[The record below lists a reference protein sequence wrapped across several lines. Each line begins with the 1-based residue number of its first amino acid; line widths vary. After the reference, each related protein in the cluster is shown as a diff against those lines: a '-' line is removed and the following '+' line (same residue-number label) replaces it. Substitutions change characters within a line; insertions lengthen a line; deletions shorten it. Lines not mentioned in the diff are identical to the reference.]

1 MRKALLSVSDKTGII
16 PFAQRLTELDFELY
30 STGGTKKALEDNNI
44 PVKSV
49 SELTNFPE
57 IMDGRVKTLHP
68 NIHGGILADRN
79 NPEHVKAME
88 THGIAPL
95 DLVVVNLYP
104 FEATVANPDVTEM
117 DAIENIDIG
126 GPTMLRSSAKNFKHV
141 ITVVD
146 PADYDVVIDKLKSDT
161 LDEAFRKQL
170 MIKVFTHTNQYDAA
184 IVNFFSDNTSSL
196 RYGENPHQKARFIKT
211 DAKPNT
217 LASARVLHGK
227 PLSFNNIKDAD
238 ATLFLVKQFD
248 MPAAVAVKH
257 MNPCGVGTGEVI
269 SEAFQNAYDADSQ
282 SIFGGIVALN
292 REVDKETAE
301 KMHAIFLEVIIAPK
315 FSDAALEILTA
326 KKNIRLLEIDMGTDK
341 GEEEFVSVSG
351 GYLVQ
356 DKDLLNVTR
365 DDMRV
370 VTETKP
376 TEAQWK
382 AIELGWKVVK
392 SVKSNAIVLA
402 NDKQTVG
409 IGAGQ
414 MNRVGA
420 AKIAIERAIEINEN
434 VALASD
440 GFFPMSDTVE
450 TAHAAGIKCIVQPG
464 GSIKDQDSIDKANEF
479 GIAMVMTDVR
489 HFKH

>member
-68 NIHGGILADRN
+68 NIHGGILADRS

-217 LASARVLHGK
+217 LAGARVLHGK

-326 KKNIRLLEIDMGTDK
+326 KKNIRLLEIDMDTDK

-370 VTETKP
+370 VTEAEP

-434 VALASD
+434 VVLASD

>member
-68 NIHGGILADRN
+68 NIHGGILADRS

-217 LASARVLHGK
+217 LAGARVLHGK

-248 MPAAVAVKH
+248 IPAAVAVKH

-326 KKNIRLLEIDMGTDK
+326 KKNIRLLEIDMDTDK

-370 VTETKP
+370 VTEAEP

-434 VALASD
+434 VVLASD

>member
-1 MRKALLSVSDKTGII
+1 MKKALLSVSDKTGIVE
-16 PFAQRLTELDFELY
+16 FAQKLVANHFEVY
-30 STGGTKKALEDNNI
+30 STGGTKKTLEENNI

-49 SELTNFPE
+49 SDLTNFPE

-68 NIHGGILADRN
+68 NIHGGILADRDN
-79 NPEHVKAME
+79 SEHVAALE
-88 THGIAPL
+88 EHNIAPI
-95 DLVVVNLYP
+95 DLVAVNLYP
-104 FEATVANPDVTEM
+104 FEATVAKPDVTEA

-146 PADYDVVIDKLKSDT
+146 PTDYNIIIEKIKTDTVDYEYRKS
-161 LDEAFRKQL
+161 L
-170 MIKVFTHTNQYDAA
+170 MVKVFAHTNKYDEA
-184 IVNFFSDNTSSL
+184 IVNFFSNNKEAL
-196 RYGENPHQKARFIKT
+196 RYGENPHQAAEFVKT
-211 DAKPNT
+211 SDANNT
-217 LASARVLHGK
+217 LAGAKQLHGK

-238 ATLFLVKQFD
+238 ATLFLAKQFNI
-248 MPAAVAVKH
+248 PAAVAVKH
-257 MNPCGVGTGEVI
+257 MNPCGVGTGASIE
-269 SEAFQNAYDADSQ
+269 EAFENAYNADNQ
-282 SIFGGIVALN
+282 SIFGGIVAVN
-292 REVDKETAE
+292 REVDKATAE
-301 KMHAIFLEVIIAPK
+301 IMHSIFLEVIIAPS
-315 FSDAALEILTA
+315 FSAEALAVLTQ
-326 KKNIRLLEIDMGTDK
+326 KKNLRLLEIDMSVEANEK
-341 GEEEFVSVSG
+341 EFVSVSG

-356 DKDLLNVTR
+356 DKDLLNVKKE
-365 DDMRV
+365 DMRV
-370 VTETKP
+370 VTDTQP

-414 MNRVGA
+414 MNRVGS
-420 AKIAIERAIEINEN
+420 AKIAIERAIEINDN
-434 VALASD
+434 VVMASD

-464 GSIKDQDSIDKANEF
+464 GSIKDQDSINKANEF

>member
-16 PFAQRLTELDFELY
+16 PFAKSLTELDFELY
-30 STGGTKKALEDNNI
+30 STGGTKKALEENNI

-49 SELTNFPE
+49 SDLTQFPE

-68 NIHGGILADRN
+68 NIHGGILADRS

-141 ITVVD
+141 ITVVN
-146 PADYDVVIDKLKSDT
+146 PSDYDVVIEKLKADT

-170 MIKVFTHTNQYDAA
+170 MIKVFTHTNKYDAA
-184 IVNFFSDNTSSL
+184 IVNFFSDNTSTL

-217 LASARVLHGK
+217 LAGARVLHGK

-238 ATLFLVKQFD
+238 ATLTLVKQFD
-248 MPAAVAVKH
+248 IPAAVAVKH
-257 MNPCGVGTGEVI
+257 MNPCGVGTGESI

-292 REVDKETAE
+292 REVDKATAE

-315 FSDAALEILTA
+315 FSEEALEVLTA
-326 KKNIRLLEIDMGTDK
+326 KKNIRLLEIDMDTDK
-341 GEEEFVSVSG
+341 DEEEFVSVSG

-365 DDMRV
+365 EDMRV
-370 VTETKP
+370 VTNTEP

-420 AKIAIERAIEINEN
+420 AKIAIERAIEMNDN
-434 VALASD
+434 VVLASD

-450 TAHAAGIKCIVQPG
+450 TAHTAGIKCIVQPG

>member
-68 NIHGGILADRN
+68 NIHGGILADRS

-170 MIKVFTHTNQYDAA
+170 MVKVFTHTNQYDAA
-184 IVNFFSDNTSSL
+184 IVNFFSDNTSPL

-217 LASARVLHGK
+217 LAGARVLHGK

-326 KKNIRLLEIDMGTDK
+326 KKNIRLLEIDMDTDK

-365 DDMRV
+365 DDMRI
-370 VTETKP
+370 VTEAEP

-434 VALASD
+434 VVLASD

>member
-217 LASARVLHGK
+217 LAGARVLHGK

-326 KKNIRLLEIDMGTDK
+326 KKNIRLLEIDMDTDK

-414 MNRVGA
+414 MNRVGS

>member
-1 MRKALLSVSDKTGII
+1 MRKALLSVSDKTGIVE
-16 PFAQRLTELDFELY
+16 FAKNLVANDFEVY
-30 STGGTKKALEDNNI
+30 STGGTKKTLEENNI

-68 NIHGGILADRN
+68 NIHGGILADRDN
-79 NPEHVKAME
+79 NEHVAAMKE
-88 THGIAPL
+88 HNIAPI
-95 DLVVVNLYP
+95 DLVAVNLYP
-104 FEATVANPDVTEM
+104 FEATVAKPDVTEA

-141 ITVVD
+141 ITIVD
-146 PADYDVVIDKLKSDT
+146 PKDYDVVIEKIKNDDV
-161 LDEAFRKQL
+161 DYEFRKSL
-170 MIKVFTHTNQYDAA
+170 MVKVFTHTNKYDAA
-184 IVNFFSDNTSSL
+184 IVNFFSNNKESL
-196 RYGENPHQKARFIKT
+196 RYGENPHQSAEFIKT
-211 DAKPNT
+211 SDAKNT
-217 LASARVLHGK
+217 LAGAKQLHGK

-238 ATLFLVKQFD
+238 ATLFLAKQFD

-257 MNPCGVGTGEVI
+257 MNPCGVGTGETI
-269 SEAFQNAYDADSQ
+269 AQAFQNAFDADSQ
-282 SIFGGIVALN
+282 SIFGGIVAVN
-292 REVDKETAE
+292 REVDKATAE
-301 KMHAIFLEVIIAPK
+301 IMHSIFLEVIIAPS
-315 FSDAALEILTA
+315 FSSEALEILTQ
-326 KKNIRLLEIDMGTDK
+326 KKNIRLLEIDMTV
-341 GEEEFVSVSG
+341 EENEKEFVSVSG

-356 DKDLLNVTR
+356 DKDLLNVPR
-365 DDMRV
+365 EDMRV
-370 VTETKP
+370 VTETQP

-414 MNRVGA
+414 MNRVGS
-420 AKIAIERAIEINEN
+420 AKIAIERAIEMNEN
-434 VALASD
+434 VVMASD

>member
-68 NIHGGILADRN
+68 NIHGGILADRS

-184 IVNFFSDNTSSL
+184 IVNFFSDNTSPL

-217 LASARVLHGK
+217 LAGARVLHGK

-326 KKNIRLLEIDMGTDK
+326 KKNIRLLEIDMDTDK

-370 VTETKP
+370 VTEAEP

-434 VALASD
+434 VVLASD

>member
-1 MRKALLSVSDKTGII
+1 MRKALLSVSDKTGVI

-68 NIHGGILADRN
+68 NIHGGILADRS

-217 LASARVLHGK
+217 LAGARVLHGK

-326 KKNIRLLEIDMGTDK
+326 KKNIRLLEIDMDTDK

-370 VTETKP
+370 VTEAKP

-434 VALASD
+434 VVLASD

>member
-1 MRKALLSVSDKTGII
+1 MKKALLSVSDKTGIVA
-16 PFAQRLTELDFELY
+16 FAEQLVANDYEVY
-30 STGGTKKALEDNNI
+30 STGGTKKTLEDNHI

-49 SELTNFPE
+49 SELTHFPE
-57 IMDGRVKTLHP
+57 IMEGRVKTLHP
-68 NIHGGILADRN
+68 NIHGGILADRDN
-79 NPEHVKAME
+79 SEHVAALKE
-88 THGIAPL
+88 HNIAPI
-95 DLVVVNLYP
+95 DLVAVNLYP
-104 FEATVANPDVTEM
+104 FEATVANPDVTEA

-146 PADYDVVIDKLKSDT
+146 PADYDTVIARIKA
-161 LDEAFRKQL
+161 DEVDDAFRKSL
-170 MIKVFTHTNQYDAA
+170 MVKVFAHTNHYDEA
-184 IVNFFSDNTSSL
+184 IVNFFSDNKETL
-196 RYGENPHQKARFIKT
+196 RYGENPHQTAEFVKT
-211 DAKPNT
+211 SDANNT
-217 LASARVLHGK
+217 LAGAKQLHGK

-238 ATLFLVKQFD
+238 ATLFLAKQFD
-248 MPAAVAVKH
+248 GPAAVAVKH
-257 MNPCGVGTGEVI
+257 MNPCGVGTGETI
-269 SEAFQNAYDADSQ
+269 AEAFQHAYDADSQ
-282 SIFGGIVALN
+282 SIFGGIVAVN
-292 REVDKETAE
+292 REVDKATAE
-301 KMHAIFLEVIIAPK
+301 KMHSIFLEVIIAPS
-315 FSDAALEILTA
+315 FSAEALNILTQ
-326 KKNIRLLEIDMGTDK
+326 KKNLRLLEIDMTVEANEK
-341 GEEEFVSVSG
+341 EFVSVSG

-356 DKDLLNVTR
+356 DKDLLNVKKE
-365 DDMRV
+365 DMRV
-370 VTETKP
+370 VTNVQP

-420 AKIAIERAIEINEN
+420 AKIAIERAIEMNEN
-434 VALASD
+434 VVMASD

-450 TAHAAGIKCIVQPG
+450 TAHAAGIRCIVQPG

>member
-16 PFAQRLTELDFELY
+16 PFAQRLTEFDFELY

-217 LASARVLHGK
+217 LAGARVLHGK

>member
-57 IMDGRVKTLHP
+57 ILDGRVKTLHP

-217 LASARVLHGK
+217 LAGARVLHGK

-414 MNRVGA
+414 MNRVGS

>member
-16 PFAQRLTELDFELY
+16 PFAKSLTELDFELY
-30 STGGTKKALEDNNI
+30 STGGTKKVLEEHDI

-49 SELTNFPE
+49 SDLTQFPE

-68 NIHGGILADRN
+68 NIHGGILADRS
-79 NPEHVKAME
+79 NPEHVNALE
-88 THGIAPL
+88 TYGIAPL

-146 PADYDVVIDKLKSDT
+146 PSDYNVIIEKLKADT
-161 LDEAFRKQL
+161 LDEALRKQL
-170 MIKVFTHTNQYDAA
+170 MIKVFAHTNKYDAA
-184 IVNFFSDNTSSL
+184 IVNFFSDNTSTL
-196 RYGENPHQKARFIKT
+196 RYGENPHQNARFIKT
-211 DAKPNT
+211 DARPNT
-217 LASARVLHGK
+217 LAGARVLHGK

-238 ATLFLVKQFD
+238 ASLTLVKQFD
-248 MPAAVAVKH
+248 IPAAVAVKH
-257 MNPCGVGTGEVI
+257 MNPCGVGTGESI
-269 SEAFQNAYDADSQ
+269 SAAFHNAYDADRQ

-292 REVDKETAE
+292 REVDKATAE

-315 FSDAALEILTA
+315 FSSEALEVLKA
-326 KKNIRLLEIDMGTDK
+326 KKNIRLLEIDMDMDK
-341 GEEEFVSVSG
+341 DEEEFVSVSG

-365 DDMRV
+365 IDMRV
-370 VTETKP
+370 VTNTEP

-420 AKIAIERAIEINEN
+420 AKIAIERAIEVNDN
-434 VALASD
+434 VVLASD

>member
-217 LASARVLHGK
+217 LAGARVLHGK

-238 ATLFLVKQFD
+238 ATLSLVKQFD

-370 VTETKP
+370 ITETKP

>member
-16 PFAQRLTELDFELY
+16 PFAKSLTELDFELY
-30 STGGTKKALEDNNI
+30 STGGTKKALEENNI

-49 SELTNFPE
+49 SDLTQFPE

-68 NIHGGILADRN
+68 NIHGGILADRS

-146 PADYDVVIDKLKSDT
+146 PSDYDVVIEKLKADT

-170 MIKVFTHTNQYDAA
+170 MIKVFTHTNKYDAA
-184 IVNFFSDNTSSL
+184 IVNFFSDNTSTL

-217 LASARVLHGK
+217 LAGARVLHGK

-238 ATLFLVKQFD
+238 ATLTLVKQFD
-248 MPAAVAVKH
+248 IPAAVAVKH
-257 MNPCGVGTGEVI
+257 MNPCGVGTGESI

-292 REVDKETAE
+292 REVDKATAE

-315 FSDAALEILTA
+315 FSEEALEVLTA
-326 KKNIRLLEIDMGTDK
+326 KKNIRLLEIDMDTDK
-341 GEEEFVSVSG
+341 DEEEFVSVSG

-365 DDMRV
+365 EDMRV
-370 VTETKP
+370 VTNTEP

-420 AKIAIERAIEINEN
+420 AKIAIERAIEMNDN
-434 VALASD
+434 VVLASD

-450 TAHAAGIKCIVQPG
+450 TAHTAGIKCIVQPG

>member
-217 LASARVLHGK
+217 LAGARVLHGK

-326 KKNIRLLEIDMGTDK
+326 KKNIRLLEIDMDTDR

>member
-1 MRKALLSVSDKTGII
+1 
-16 PFAQRLTELDFELY
+16 
-30 STGGTKKALEDNNI
+30 
-44 PVKSV
+44 
-49 SELTNFPE
+49 
-57 IMDGRVKTLHP
+57 MDGRVKTLHP
-68 NIHGGILADRN
+68 NIHGGILADRS

-146 PADYDVVIDKLKSDT
+146 PSDYDVVIEKLKADT

-170 MIKVFTHTNQYDAA
+170 MIKVFTHTNKYDAA
-184 IVNFFSDNTSSL
+184 IVNFFSDNTSTL

-217 LASARVLHGK
+217 LAGARVLHGK

-292 REVDKETAE
+292 REVDKATAE

-315 FSDAALEILTA
+315 FSDEALEILTA
-326 KKNIRLLEIDMGTDK
+326 KKNIRLLEIDMDTDK
-341 GEEEFVSVSG
+341 DEEEFVSVSG

-365 DDMRV
+365 NDMRV
-370 VTETKP
+370 VTETEP

-420 AKIAIERAIEINEN
+420 AKIAIERAIEMNDN
-434 VALASD
+434 VVLASD

-450 TAHAAGIKCIVQPG
+450 TSYAAGIKCIVQPG
-464 GSIKDQDSIDKANEF
+464 GSIKDQDSIDKANEY

>member
-68 NIHGGILADRN
+68 NIHGGILADRS

-217 LASARVLHGK
+217 LAGARVLHGK

-248 MPAAVAVKH
+248 IPAAVAVKH

-301 KMHAIFLEVIIAPK
+301 KMLAIFLEVIIAPK

-326 KKNIRLLEIDMGTDK
+326 KKNIRLLEIDMDTDK

-370 VTETKP
+370 VTEAEP

-434 VALASD
+434 VVLASD

>member
-68 NIHGGILADRN
+68 NIHGGILADRS

-217 LASARVLHGK
+217 LAGARVLHGK

-326 KKNIRLLEIDMGTDK
+326 KKNIRLLEIDMDTDK

-370 VTETKP
+370 VTEAKP

-434 VALASD
+434 VVLASD

>member
-16 PFAQRLTELDFELY
+16 PFAKSLTELDFELY
-30 STGGTKKALEDNNI
+30 STGGTKKALEENNI

-49 SELTNFPE
+49 SDLTQFPE

-68 NIHGGILADRN
+68 NIHGGILADRS

-104 FEATVANPDVTEM
+104 FEATVVNPDVTEM

-146 PADYDVVIDKLKSDT
+146 PSDYDVVIEKLKADT

-170 MIKVFTHTNQYDAA
+170 MIKVFTHTNKYDAA
-184 IVNFFSDNTSSL
+184 IVNFFSDNTSTL

-217 LASARVLHGK
+217 LAGARVLHGK

-238 ATLFLVKQFD
+238 ATLTLVKQFD
-248 MPAAVAVKH
+248 IPAAVAVKH
-257 MNPCGVGTGEVI
+257 MNPCGVGTGESI

-292 REVDKETAE
+292 REVDKATAE

-315 FSDAALEILTA
+315 FSAEALEVLTA
-326 KKNIRLLEIDMGTDK
+326 KKNIRLLEIDMDTDK
-341 GEEEFVSVSG
+341 DEEEFVSVSG

-365 DDMRV
+365 KDMRV
-370 VTETKP
+370 VTNTEP
-376 TEAQWK
+376 TEAQWN

-402 NDKQTVG
+402 NSKQTIG

-420 AKIAIERAIEINEN
+420 AKIAIERAIEMNDN
-434 VALASD
+434 VVLASD

>member
-68 NIHGGILADRN
+68 NIHGGILADRS

-217 LASARVLHGK
+217 LAGARVLHGK

-326 KKNIRLLEIDMGTDK
+326 KKNIRLLEIDMYTDK

-370 VTETKP
+370 VTEAKP

-434 VALASD
+434 VVLASD

>member
-217 LASARVLHGK
+217 LAGARVLHGK

-326 KKNIRLLEIDMGTDK
+326 KKNIRLLEIDMDTDK